1 MINFS
6 SAIIADLEINL
17 QQIHKQYKEPI
28 LYSEQAVIALISNLE
43 KLKSFFIQYQFE
55 NKAQEI
61 AFFRDIKPKVAS
73 KLIYYN
79 EVFAIATNKPVGSNK
94 SLRKFYNAELKKLE
108 IFFEN
113 NSDFYKYYR
122 SGNRCFDKVYF
133 IRGKHKI
140 KLTLD
145 SYYFQADHRF
155 STSHD
160 YKVAQIIANEMLKNF
175 IENELKAIDSTSTPP
190 ETESTKS
197 LMWTGSKVALTELI
211 YALHTSSVLNNG
223 KDDLKETVQRFE
235 TVFNID
241 LGQYS
246 RVFIEIRNRKADRA
260 KFLNELKDVLIN
272 KMDQFDQ
279 N

>member
-6 SAIIADLEINL
+6 SAIIADLEMNL

-79 EVFAIATNKPVGSNK
+79 EVFAIATNKPIGSNK
-94 SLRKFYNAELKKLE
+94 CLRKFYNAELKKLE

-122 SGNRCFDKVYF
+122 SGNCCFDKVYF
-133 IRGKHKI
+133 IRGKHKV

-155 STSHD
+155 SPSHD
-160 YKVAQIIANEMLKNF
+160 
-175 IENELKAIDSTSTPP
+175 
-190 ETESTKS
+190 
-197 LMWTGSKVALTELI
+197 
-211 YALHTSSVLNNG
+211 
-223 KDDLKETVQRFE
+223 
-235 TVFNID
+235 
-241 LGQYS
+241 
-246 RVFIEIRNRKADRA
+246 
-260 KFLNELKDVLIN
+260 
-272 KMDQFDQ
+272 
-279 N
+279 